1 MKKVIGILCILLFF
15 VSCSF
20 HDKETELGTVKE
32 IIEAS
37 NNLVYTTTII
47 LDTNQIIELSGRWEE
62 IKVGMCIDQIQGD
75 FNKTAYSFREC
86 RKK

>member
-1 MKKVIGILCILLFF
+1 MKKLIFVLCILLFF

-20 HDKETELGTVKE
+20 YDKYTELGTVKE
-32 IIEAS
+32 VIEAS

-47 LDTNQIIELSGRWEE
+47 LDTNQIIELSGKWKE

-75 FNKTAYSFREC
+75 FNKITYAFREC
-86 RKK
+86 REK